1 MQTVGKMKYS
11 FDKRCLVF
19 FFYDIFNAVLASF
32 RYVISDLKEIELQ
45 NLHCKSINPQS
56 KPLKVLGM
64 ELVHI

>member
-19 FFYDIFNAVLASF
+19 LYDISNAVLASF